1 MFLLQGSNLLT
12 EEELS
17 SHSTTLENV
26 DEILKQNDLANGMN
40 SSDKDDYCSNNEEDE
55 GN

>member
-12 EEELS
+12 EEKLS

-26 DEILKQNDLANGMN
+26 DEILKQSDLANGMN
-40 SSDKDDYCSNNEEDE
+40 SSEKDYSCNNNEENE